1 MKINTLTTNR
11 IIIYLN
17 ITTDVVINVNT
28 NVVTNFNVIINEKT
42 YLITNLKLYHYNVKY
57 FNLSD
62 VYSLK
67 FIYLNLLF
75 NLNY

>member
-1 MKINTLTTNR
+1 MKINILTINR

-17 ITTDVVINVNT
+17 ITTDVVINFAT
-28 NVVTNFNVIINEKT
+28 NIIVNFNVIINEKT
-42 YLITNLKLYHYNVKY
+42 YLIINLKLYHYNVKY

>member
-1 MKINTLTTNR
+1 MKINTLTINH

-17 ITTDVVINVNT
+17 VTT
-28 NVVTNFNVIINEKT
+28 NVVINFNVIINEKT
-42 YLITNLKLYHYNVKY
+42 YLIINLKLYHYNVEY
-57 FNLSD
+57 FNLSN

-75 NLNY
+75 NLDY